1 MIIWGTTTLKSTAS
15 QGVFH
20 CPTCSTQQ
28 GYRVVKASGF
38 FTLYFIPLIPLGERG
53 RYVECNACGGTYAE
67 AILSYDPGQEQ
78 AEAEAAALRLLIG
91 YMVINGRTNSR
102 DVFACQRAC
111 SEVFGR
117 DIPSDLINAEIQHGQ
132 TTPSLTNYIES
143 TGATFHL
150 EGRLTVLKAAKKIA
164 EADGRYTAE
173 DRASLKQFGT
183 SIGVEAAQMDQVMAA
198 IER

>member
-1 MIIWGTTTLKSTAS
+1 MIIWGTTTLKSTAG

-67 AILSYDPGQEQ
+67 AILSYDPVREQ
-78 AEAEAAALRLLIG
+78 AEAEAAALRLLVG
-91 YMVINGRTNSR
+91 YMIINGRTGSQ

-111 SEVFGR
+111 SEVFDR
-117 DIPSDLINAEIQHGQ
+117 DIPSDLIKTEIQHGQ
-132 TTPSLTNYIES
+132 AAPSLSDFIKT
-143 TGATFHL
+143 TGATFHI
-150 EGRLTVLKAAKKIA
+150 EGRLVVLKAAKKIA
-164 EADGRYTAE
+164 EADGRYTTE
-173 DRASLKQFGT
+173 DRESLKQFGKL
-183 SIGVEAAQMDQVMAA
+183 IGFEAAHIDQVMAA